1 MPPKSSRIWNTF
13 KEKEGDPSTA
23 ICQIAECRKK
33 EVSRGKKGTPKS
45 LLTIFKICHTKNSL
59 FC

>member
-33 EVSRGKKGTPKS
+33 EISRGKKGTPNHFKNMS
-45 LLTIFKICHTKNSL
+45 HEKFLILLKFW
-59 FC
+59 

>member
-23 ICQIAECRKK
+23 ICEIAECRKK
-33 EVSRGKKGTPKS
+33 RSFKGQEGDP
-45 LLTIFKICHTKNSL
+45 
-59 FC
+59 

>member
-45 LLTIFKICHTKNSL
+45 LLTTLKICHTKNSL